1 MVQFRT
7 RLYEQARLAA
17 LQAPPATSEVH
28 LEPPDGYAIAIK
40 RMKEQR

>member
-1 MVQFRT
+1 MGQFRT

-28 LEPPDGYAIAIK
+28 LEPPDGYAIATK